1 MGIYDREYYRREGPG
16 FLASFSSQGRVCKYL
31 ILANAIVFILQILS
45 PADPKDPLALGFFTD
60 AFVLK
65 PAEVLHGQIWRLLSY
80 AFLHDYTTWSH
91 IVFNMLFLW
100 WFGHEVEEMYG
111 PREFLAFYLVSAIL
125 GGVAFCAWAMLF
137 KEANAS
143 CLGASGAVTAVM
155 VLFACHYP
163 TRVIYLWMLLPIPI
177 WLFVGFQVAQDLFL
191 FVGSIKGQVHTTT
204 AVSVHLGGAIF
215 GYVYYKRNWRV
226 LDMLPSLR
234 NWQRDRKAR
243 SRFRVYEER
252 EERPRTPVAVAAP
265 PERGDVDEQLE
276 AKLDAV
282 LQKVSQHGKE
292 SLTESER
299 EILLRASEIYK
310 KRRS

>member
-1 MGIYDREYYRREGPG
+1 
-16 FLASFSSQGRVCKYL
+16 
-31 ILANAIVFILQILS
+31 
-45 PADPKDPLALGFFTD
+45 
-60 AFVLK
+60 
-65 PAEVLHGQIWRLLSY
+65 
-80 AFLHDYTTWSH
+80 
-91 IVFNMLFLW
+91 
-100 WFGHEVEEMYG
+100 
-111 PREFLAFYLVSAIL
+111 
-125 GGVAFCAWAMLF
+125 
-137 KEANAS
+137 
-143 CLGASGAVTAVM
+143 
-155 VLFACHYP
+155 
-163 TRVIYLWMLLPIPI
+163 
-177 WLFVGFQVAQDLFL
+177 
-191 FVGSIKGQVHTTT
+191 
-204 AVSVHLGGAIF
+204 
-215 GYVYYKRNWRV
+215 
-226 LDMLPSLR
+226 MLPSLR